1 MRVIRGLMIIVAA
14 VAVSGAVLAVPPGK
28 TVEYA
33 GGPMGKVVF
42 DGKVHADK
50 GLKCNDCHTKIFQMK
65 KGSTKITMAAMNKGE
80 NCGTCHNGTKAFASS
95 DPKNCTNCH
104 KK

>member
-1 MRVIRGLMIIVAA
+1 MKLIQALAVLVAA
-14 VAVSGAVLAVPPGK
+14 IVMATGALATPPGK
-28 TVEYA
+28 TVEFA
-33 GGPMGKVVF
+33 GGPVGKVVF

-65 KGSTKITMAAMNKGE
+65 KGSTKITMSSMNKGE
-80 NCGTCHNGTKAFASS
+80 NCGTCHNGTKAFRSS
-95 DPKNCTNCH
+95 DAKNCKTCH